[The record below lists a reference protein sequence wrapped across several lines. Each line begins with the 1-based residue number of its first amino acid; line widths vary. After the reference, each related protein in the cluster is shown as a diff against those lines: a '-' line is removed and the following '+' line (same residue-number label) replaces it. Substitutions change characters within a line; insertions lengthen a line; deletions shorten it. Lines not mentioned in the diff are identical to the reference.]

1 MTALGK
7 VPTARRPT
15 NLPSEKSEHSGNDPS
30 VNLVPSGGAGWGNK
44 QNETG
49 PNTTPSLV
57 SNKKKLFFLVVFE
70 NSIDIIFG
78 SRFRV
83 RIHQTTFQ

>member
-15 NLPSEKSEHSGNDPS
+15 NLPSEKSEHSGNEPA

-49 PNTTPSLV
+49 ATITPSSV
-57 SNKKKLFFLVVFE
+57 SAKV
-70 NSIDIIFG
+70 S
-78 SRFRV
+78 
-83 RIHQTTFQ
+83 